1 MVMIMV
7 MMMVMTNGNDD
18 DDDGYEQWQW
28 WWLWIYWLSG
38 GGESSDVWGSRKDCF
53 LLYWWWLERRRSWK
67 WWLRMMIRRWADKT
81 MKDFCQSTKA
91 FQSAWN
97 ELTPV
102 FVNERGSIFSIL
114 QRILAFSKTSFFVNK
129 RFFLQLWNFPTRGKL
144 GESCEADHYQFSRH
158 RNFNE
163 GTRGEQDPN
172 IIDHLHSRFCALFL
186 SFQTRCK
193 RISSGHCPGDVVHPP
208 ITSLKEEAERL
219 KVCHLHSS
227 SSQSLPSQS
236 SQS

>member
-1 MVMIMV
+1 MGRQ
-7 MMMVMTNGNDD
+7 N
-18 DDDGYEQWQW
+18 YERF
-28 WWLWIYWLSG
+28 LS
-38 GGESSDVWGSRKDCF
+38 K
-53 LLYWWWLERRRSWK
+53 LLQLVQIFPICLK
-67 WWLRMMIRRWADKT
+67 WVNPC
-81 MKDFCQSTKA
+81 FCQWTGIYLLNPA
-91 FQSAWN
+91 AD
-97 ELTPV
+97 
-102 FVNERGSIFSIL
+102 
-114 QRILAFSKTSFFVNK
+114 FSKTSFFVNK

-172 IIDHLHSRFCALFL
+172 IIDPLHSRFCALFL

-193 RISSGHCPGDVVHPP
+193 RISSGHCPLSRGRCPP
-208 ITSLKEEAERL
+208 PNYQSKKEAERL